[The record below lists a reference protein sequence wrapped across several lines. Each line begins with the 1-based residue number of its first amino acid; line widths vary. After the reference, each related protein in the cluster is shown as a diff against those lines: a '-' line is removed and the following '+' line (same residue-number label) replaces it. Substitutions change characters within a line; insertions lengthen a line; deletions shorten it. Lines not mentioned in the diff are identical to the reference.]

1 LYLRFK
7 VICKKLNINTL
18 LTMFVFIVLASL
30 LSGQNPFDIESRL
43 NEGQIADESTSS
55 DSADTTTVLSNGKNE
70 IDKNTV
76 EKNFEKLKAENP
88 FEVSHIPLV
97 RKKGSSIRA
106 IDLKIKPK
114 VSNTFIFWIMLFSWA
129 LLALVLGNRRDIL
142 PKLLQSI
149 FNENMLKLTK
159 KQDGDRLNLHFSV
172 IYLVFF
178 INASVFIYLFI
189 KNSADLAGT
198 KYWFFVLCIIILI
211 YVVRH
216 MMLYITGWI
225 FRIEKITSLYSF
237 LIMVLNLLTGLV
249 LIPVN
254 LGMAFGPEFVFH
266 PVMITG
272 LVFISLSM
280 LMRYFRGFFISANYI
295 FNNIFLFF
303 IYLCAFEIAPILIG
317 IRMLRQYL

>member
-1 LYLRFK
+1 
-7 VICKKLNINTL
+7 
-18 LTMFVFIVLASL
+18 MFVFIVFASL
-30 LSGQNPFDIESRL
+30 LSGQNPFEIESRL
-43 NEGQIADESTSS
+43 NEGQIVDDDTSS
-55 DSADTTTVLSNGKNE
+55 GSADTSAVLLNDTNE
-70 IDKNTV
+70 IDKNTA

-159 KQDGDRLNLHFSV
+159 KQDGERLNLHFSV

-178 INASVFIYLFI
+178 INASVFTYLFI
-189 KNSADLAGT
+189 KNSADLEGT
-198 KYWFFVLCIIILI
+198 KYWFFILCIIILI

-216 MMLYITGWI
+216 VMLSIAGWI
-225 FRIEKITSLYSF
+225 FRIEKVTSLYSF
-237 LIMVLNLLTGLV
+237 LIMVLNLVTGLL

-254 LGMAFGPEFVFH
+254 LGMAFGPESVFH
-266 PVMITG
+266 PAMITG
-272 LVFISLSM
+272 LVFISLSL
-280 LMRYFRGFFISANYI
+280 LMRYFRGFFIGANYI

-303 IYLCAFEIAPILIG
+303 IYLCTFEIAPILIG